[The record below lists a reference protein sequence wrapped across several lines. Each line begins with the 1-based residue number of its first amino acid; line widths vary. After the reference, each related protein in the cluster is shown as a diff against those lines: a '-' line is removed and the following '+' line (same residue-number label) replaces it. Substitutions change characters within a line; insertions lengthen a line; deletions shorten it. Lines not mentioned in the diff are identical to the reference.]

1 VKRPLLFA
9 VVAAFALAGCSAA
22 QPIAQSPTQSVVGSA
37 GPAGSQGVARPQ
49 GPIGRA
55 GAQGQMTGKDG
66 WRAYRDYTFSAD
78 SNEIRRSDRG
88 KAAEIASYLDQN
100 PSVRV
105 GLDGVNDE
113 NVLAVRDALITA
125 GVPASRIRSGAFGE
139 PYFRRDGRV
148 AVLVSN

>member
-1 VKRPLLFA
+1 MKWPLLFA

-37 GPAGSQGVARPQ
+37 GP
-49 GPIGRA
+49 
-55 GAQGQMTGKDG
+55 GAQGQMTGKGG

-88 KAAEIASYLDQN
+88 KAAEIANYLDQN

-105 GLDGVNDE
+105 GLDGANDE
-113 NVLAVRDALITA
+113 NVLAVRDALIAA

-148 AVLVSN
+148 AVLVGN